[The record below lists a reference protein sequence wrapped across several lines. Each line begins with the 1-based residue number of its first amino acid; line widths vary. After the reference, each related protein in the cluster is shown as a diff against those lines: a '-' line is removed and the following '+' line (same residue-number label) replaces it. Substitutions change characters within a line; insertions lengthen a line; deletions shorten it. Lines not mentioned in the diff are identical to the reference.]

1 MFNTIV
7 ISCIFFFLLCVYKI
21 AFQLEELIRWKNETA
36 QKSQAETER
45 LSMLL
50 NLTKNE
56 VSIIKY
62 LLTQPTLSAW
72 LPNETAILL
81 LIHKGYIEIVC
92 NKRRPEI

>member
-7 ISCIFFFLLCVYKI
+7 ISCIFLSLLGVCKKNSQLDNLSNSEI
-21 AFQLEELIRWKNETA
+21 AI
-36 QKSQAETER
+36 
-45 LSMLL
+45 M
-50 NLTKNE
+50 
-56 VSIIKY
+56 KY

-92 NKRRPEI
+92 NKRKKI